1 VFAGFP
7 SELLGAVKTMPKA
20 MEYAVT
26 FNPGSKLGSFIRGV
40 REFVGQ
46 TARLGTRDFFYTKVK
61 ESISSALQLDL
72 RQLDIVL
79 PPELLAAQDALVAG
93 IKAGKVDK
101 EIRGVSDAL
110 FDIIDQDRDGRVT
123 EAEVK
128 VYTDLFLEECGSDE
142 DAKRRLLA
150 IFGALDLNGNGSL
163 SKDELVSFMSKVD
176 YIVFHPQTDK

>member
-1 VFAGFP
+1 MSLVCSSRVP
-7 SELLGAVKTMPKA
+7 SKYIYLH
-20 MEYAVT
+20 
-26 FNPGSKLGSFIRGV
+26 
-40 REFVGQ
+40 
-46 TARLGTRDFFYTKVK
+46 
-61 ESISSALQLDL
+61 
-72 RQLDIVL
+72 
-79 PPELLAAQDALVAG
+79 PEPLEAQDALVAG
-93 IKAGKVDK
+93 IKSGKVDT
-101 EIRGVSDAL
+101 EIREVSDAL